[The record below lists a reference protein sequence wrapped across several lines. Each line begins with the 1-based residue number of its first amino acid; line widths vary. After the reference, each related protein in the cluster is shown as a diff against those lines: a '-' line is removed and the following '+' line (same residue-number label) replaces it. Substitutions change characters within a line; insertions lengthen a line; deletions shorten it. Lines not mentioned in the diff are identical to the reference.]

1 MSELRDLY
9 DINSNKTDKTYRK
22 GEEIPK
28 GYYPMVVMVV
38 IRNSK
43 GEFLMQKRSLNKGGD
58 WGVTGGHPKSGETPI
73 EGIITEVKEEL
84 GLDFSNE
91 EFIEYD
97 SGCDGKDCYKMYLV
111 NKDINIKDVKIQQEE
126 LSEVRWFSMDEL
138 RHMVDIK
145 ELNEN
150 QISCFIKVCKFLID
164 NPKTTNEVNEKI
176 KEHIEIE
183 KEIIMV
189 TGNAGKYKIAKDI
202 FIEKGLN
209 LIQEK
214 IETPEIQSYNVEDVS
229 AYSVLYAAKE
239 LNKPVIKSDVGYFIP
254 ALNGFPGPF
263 VKYING
269 MLSSEEILK
278 LMENK
283 TDRTIFLK
291 ECLTYA
297 TPTGE
302 IKQFINEEKASIA
315 LSAYGTGSAFDRI
328 VIFEGQEMPKSMNSD
343 EENLENFKKSLKI
356 YEDMAE
362 YLKNLI

>member
-58 WGVTGGHPKSGETPI
+58 WGVSGGHPKSGETPI

-229 AYSVLYAAKE
+229 AYSALYAAKE

-263 VKYING
+263 VKYIN
-269 MLSSEEILK
+269 
-278 LMENK
+278 
-283 TDRTIFLK
+283 
-291 ECLTYA
+291 
-297 TPTGE
+297 
-302 IKQFINEEKASIA
+302 A
-315 LSAYGTGSAFDRI
+315 L
-328 VIFEGQEMPKSMNSD
+328 V
-343 EENLENFKKSLKI
+343 
-356 YEDMAE
+356 
-362 YLKNLI
+362 